1 MYGTNRRTGLTMARR
16 TRHRGASNP
25 PQRIRKEQHMDLGL
39 KDKVAIVTG
48 SARGL
53 GAATARRLAEEG
65 AQVVVTDILRERAEE
80 TTGALRAAGLRAHC
94 VVGDITRADDVQRL
108 VDETVATFGGV
119 HILVNN
125 AGFPRDQYLVKMSE
139 QDWDLVMEVMLKG
152 AFLASRAVMPHLIQQ
167 GWGRV
172 INISSRAH
180 LGNPTQANYSAA
192 KAGLIGMAKALA
204 MEQGRYGI
212 TVNCVAPGF
221 METEMVQALATYD
234 KIKERAIQMQPIKR
248 VGRPEDIA
256 NAVAFLASEQAGFI
270 SGEVLHVTG
279 GRFG

>member
-1 MYGTNRRTGLTMARR
+1 
-16 TRHRGASNP
+16 
-25 PQRIRKEQHMDLGL
+25 MDLGL

-65 AQVVVTDILRERAEE
+65 AKVVITDINAELAQA
-80 TTGALRAAGLRAHC
+80 TAKALQAEGLAAHC
-94 VVGDITRADDVQRL
+94 IVGDITNGVDVQRV
-108 VDETVATFGGV
+108 VDEAVAHFGGV

-125 AGFPRDQYLVKMSE
+125 AGAPRDKYLVKMSE
-139 QDWDLVMEVMLKG
+139 DDWDFVMAVMLKG
-152 AFLASRAVMPHLIQQ
+152 AFLATKAVMPHFIEQ

-192 KAGLIGMAKALA
+192 KAGLIGMAKALSK
-204 MEQGRYGI
+204 EEGRYGV
-212 TVNCVAPGF
+212 TCNCVAPGF
-221 METEMVQALATYD
+221 METEMVQALSTYET
-234 KIKERAIQMQPIKR
+234 IKDAAVAAQPIKR
-248 VGRPEDIA
+248 VGKPADIA
-256 NAVAFLASEQAGFI
+256 DAVAFLASERAGFI

-279 GRFG
+279 GRYG

>member
-1 MYGTNRRTGLTMARR
+1 
-16 TRHRGASNP
+16 
-25 PQRIRKEQHMDLGL
+25 MDLQI

-65 AQVVVTDILRERAEE
+65 VQVVITDILREQAEA
-80 TTGALRAAGLRAHC
+80 TAAALRADGLRAHC
-94 VVGDITRADDVQRL
+94 IVADITQGHEVQRL
-108 VDETVATFGGV
+108 VDETVAHFGGL

-125 AGFPRDQYLVKMSE
+125 AGFPRDKYLVKMTE
-139 QDWDLVMEVMLKG
+139 DDWDLVMEVMLKG
-152 AFLASRAVMPHLIQQ
+152 AFLACKNVMPHFIQQ

-180 LGNPTQANYSAA
+180 FGNPTQANYSAA

-204 MEQGRYGI
+204 IEEGRYGI

-221 METEMVQALATYD
+221 METEMVQALPTYET
-234 KIKERAIQMQPIKR
+234 IKERAVAMQPIKR
-248 VGRPEDIA
+248 VGKPSDIA
-256 NAVAFLASEQAGFI
+256 DAVAFLASERASFI
-270 SGEVLHVTG
+270 TGEVLHVTG
-279 GRFG
+279 GRYG

>member
-1 MYGTNRRTGLTMARR
+1 
-16 TRHRGASNP
+16 
-25 PQRIRKEQHMDLGL
+25 MDLGL

-65 AQVVVTDILRERAEE
+65 AKVVVTDILAEQAQA
-80 TTGALRAAGLRAHC
+80 TVADLQAKGLAAHC
-94 VVGDITRADDVQRL
+94 VVGDITKAADVERL
-108 VDETVATFGGV
+108 VAEAVATFGGV
-119 HILVNN
+119 HVLVNN
-125 AGFPRDQYLVKMSE
+125 AGFPRDKYLVKMSE
-139 QDWDLVMEVMLKG
+139 EDWDLVMNVMLKG
-152 AFLASRAVMPHLIQQ
+152 AFLATRAVMPKMIEQ

-204 MEQGRYGI
+204 IEQGRYGI

-221 METEMVQALATYD
+221 METEMVQALPTYET
-234 KIKERAIQMQPIKR
+234 IKERAVAAQPIKR
-248 VGRPEDIA
+248 VGRPQDIA
-256 NAVAFLASEQAGFI
+256 DAVAFLASERAGFI
-270 SGEVLHVTG
+270 SGEVVHVTG
-279 GRFG
+279 GRYG

>member
-1 MYGTNRRTGLTMARR
+1 
-16 TRHRGASNP
+16 
-25 PQRIRKEQHMDLGL
+25 MDLL
-39 KDKVAIVTG
+39 IKDRVAIVTG

-65 AQVVVTDILRERAEE
+65 ARVVVTDVLRERAEE
-80 TTGALRAAGLRAHC
+80 TTAALRADGLQAHC
-94 VVGDITRADDVQRL
+94 VIADITKAEEVDRL
-108 VDETVATFGGV
+108 VKESIAQFGGV

-125 AGFPRDQYLVKMSE
+125 AGFPRDKFLVKMSE
-139 QDWDLVMEVMLKG
+139 EDWDLVMEVMLKG
-152 AFLASRAVMPHLIQQ
+152 AFLATRAVMPHFIEQ

-204 MEQGRYGI
+204 IEEGRYGV

-221 METEMVQALATYD
+221 IETEMVQALPTYET
-234 KIKERAIQMQPIKR
+234 IKERAVQMQPVKR

-256 NAVAFLASEQAGFI
+256 DAVAFLASERAGFI
-270 SGEVLHVTG
+270 TGEVLHVSG

>member
-1 MYGTNRRTGLTMARR
+1 
-16 TRHRGASNP
+16 
-25 PQRIRKEQHMDLGL
+25 MDLGL
-39 KDKVAIVTG
+39 RDKVAIVTG

-53 GAATARRLAEEG
+53 GAAMVRRLAEEG
-65 AQVVVTDILRERAEE
+65 AKVVVTDILADQAKATARSLRED
-80 TTGALRAAGLRAHC
+80 GFDAHC
-94 VVGDITRADDVQRL
+94 VIADITKAADVQRL
-108 VDETVATFGGV
+108 VDDTVDTFGGV

-125 AGFPRDQYLVKMSE
+125 AGMPRDKYLVKMSE
-139 QDWDLVMEVMLKG
+139 DDWDLVMNVMLKG
-152 AFLASRAVMPHLIQQ
+152 AFLVTRAVMPRLIEQ

-204 MEQGRYGI
+204 IEEGRYGI
-212 TVNCVAPGF
+212 TVNCIAPGF
-221 METEMVQALATYD
+221 METEMVQALPTYET
-234 KIKERAIQMQPIKR
+234 IKERAVQAQPIKR

-256 NAVAFLASEQAGFI
+256 DAVAFLASERAGFI

-279 GRFG
+279 GRYG